1 MSQDRIAA
9 LQTTPYRL
17 PLRGS
22 LRWGSAS
29 RLDAAEHVLV
39 EVVTAGGL
47 VGVAEA
53 PPRPTIYGET
63 TASIVAVVR
72 DELAPRVAGMALD
85 DVAGVNRRLREVA
98 NNQTAKGAVDMA
110 LHDALAQARGV
121 GLRRLLGATRARV
134 RVSYILGIDDQA
146 TMLAEAQAVYEAGV
160 RVLKVKVGR
169 DFAGDVATIEALRRE
184 LPAMELYADANECLD
199 PERAAEQLGEL
210 AARGLRYVEEPLPVE
225 QLGRRAALR
234 RQGILPLIA
243 DDSAFDERDLRRELE
258 ADTFDILNIKTART
272 GYYES
277 ARMTALAVGHG
288 RGVMVGS
295 QASTTLGTARAG
307 LFAARPEVE
316 HPSELSFFLKLTDEI
331 VTEPLR
337 LAEGWLDVAALE
349 RVRIDPE
356 RLRRLAL

>member
-1 MSQDRIAA
+1 MALDRIAA
-9 LQTTPYRL
+9 LRTTVYRL

-22 LRWGSAS
+22 LQWGSAS

-39 EVVTAGGL
+39 ELVTEGGL
-47 VGVAEA
+47 VGTAEA

-63 TASIVAVVR
+63 PASIVAIVG
-72 DELAPRVAGMALD
+72 DELAPRIVGLALD
-85 DVAGVNRRLREVA
+85 DVAGVNRRLHEIA
-98 NNQTAKGAVDMA
+98 NNQTARGAVDMA
-110 LHDALAQARGV
+110 LHDALAQATGRS
-121 GLRRLLGATRARV
+121 LRDLLGATRARV
-134 RVSYILGIDDQA
+134 RVSYILGIADRA
-146 TMLAEAQAVYEAGV
+146 TMLAEAGAVYEAGV

-169 DFAGDVATIEALRRE
+169 DFVGDLATIAALQRE
-184 LPAMELYADANECLD
+184 LPDMELYADANECLD
-199 PERAAEQLGEL
+199 PEQAAAQLAEL

-234 RQGILPLIA
+234 RAGILPLIA
-243 DDSAFDERDLRRELE
+243 DDSAFGERDLRRELE

-272 GYYES
+272 GYHQS
-277 ARMTALAVGHG
+277 ARMTALAVQHS

-331 VTEPLR
+331 VAEPLT
-337 LAEGWLDVAALE
+337 LQDGWLDVGSLE
-349 RVRIDPE
+349 RVQVDPE
-356 RLRRLAL
+356 RLRRLQV